1 MTIVTSS
8 TTKEKYKTQI
18 KTDNHSFIVD
28 EPLDVGGKD
37 LGPKPGELLAA
48 SLASCTGI
56 TLRMYADRKGWD
68 LRETMIEVAL
78 ENNASVNNSKFTM
91 NIRLFGNLDD
101 TQRLRLLEI
110 ANNCP
115 VHRILENPILIQTVL
130 KD

>member
-8 TTKEKYKTQI
+8 TGKEKYITQI
-18 KTDNHSFIVD
+18 KARNHALTID
-28 EPLDVGGKD
+28 EPLDIGGKD

-68 LRETMIEVAL
+68 LQETMIEVNL
-78 ENNASVNNSKFTM
+78 ENNSAENNAKFTM
-91 NIRLFGNLDD
+91 NIRLFGNLDE

-115 VHRILENPILIQTVL
+115 IHKILENPILIQTVL